1 MDAASRSSDSGMRTA
16 ARRWR
21 DTWAQAWP
29 AKDVEAI
36 AALYAPEADF
46 RSHPF
51 REREDVHAYV
61 RRVFAEEEGETECR
75 FREPL
80 VDADRAAVEYRA
92 VLVYEGKEMTL
103 AGTTLLR
110 FRSDGLVVEHRD
122 YWALEQDRDGV

>member
-1 MDAASRSSDSGMRTA
+1 MDARATDPDTRAA

-21 DTWAQAWP
+21 DTWARAWP
-29 AKDVEAI
+29 VKDIEAI
-36 AALYAPEADF
+36 AALYAPDADF

-51 REREDVHAYV
+51 REPEDAGEYV
-61 RRVFAEEEGETECR
+61 RRAFAEEQGEAECR
-75 FREPL
+75 FGEPL

-110 FRSDGLVVEHRD
+110 FRPDGLVVEHRD
-122 YWALEQDRDGV
+122 YWALEEGRH

>member
-1 MDAASRSSDSGMRTA
+1 MDAESRATEPDTRAA

-21 DTWAQAWP
+21 ETWARAWP

-36 AALYAPEADF
+36 AVLYAPEADF

-51 REREDVHAYV
+51 RAPEDAGEYV
-61 RRVFAEEEGETECR
+61 RRVFAEEQGEAECR
-75 FREPL
+75 FGEPL

-92 VLVYEGKEMTL
+92 VLVYEGKETTL

-110 FRSDGLVVEHRD
+110 FRADGLVVEHRD
-122 YWALEQDRDGV
+122 YWALEEGRH

>member
-1 MDAASRSSDSGMRTA
+1 MDAVSRPSDSDTRTA
-16 ARRWR
+16 ARRWA
-21 DTWAQAWP
+21 DTWARAWP

-36 AALYAPEADF
+36 AALYAPGADF

-51 REREDVHAYV
+51 REPEDARAYV
-61 RRVFAEEEGETECR
+61 RRVFAQEEGETECR

-122 YWALEQDRDGV
+122 YWALEQGRD

>member
-1 MDAASRSSDSGMRTA
+1 MDARATDPDTRAA

-21 DTWAQAWP
+21 DTWVRAWP

-51 REREDVHAYV
+51 REPEDASEYV
-61 RRVFAEEEGETECR
+61 RRVFGEEEREAECR
-75 FREPL
+75 FGEPL

-92 VLVYEGKEMTL
+92 VLVYEGKETTL

-110 FRSDGLVVEHRD
+110 FRADGLVVEHRD
-122 YWALEQDRDGV
+122 YWALEEGRH

>member
-1 MDAASRSSDSGMRTA
+1 MDAASRSTDSDARTA
-16 ARRWR
+16 ARRWA

-36 AALYAPEADF
+36 AALYAPGADF

-51 REREDVHAYV
+51 REPEDAGEYV
-61 RRVFAEEEGETECR
+61 RRAFAEEQGESECR
-75 FREPL
+75 FGEPL

-92 VLVYEGKEMTL
+92 VLVYEGREMTL

-110 FRSDGLVVEHRD
+110 FRPDGLVVEHRD
-122 YWALEQDRDGV
+122 YWALEEGRH

>member
-1 MDAASRSSDSGMRTA
+1 MDAMSRSSDSDTRTA
-16 ARRWR
+16 ARRWA
-21 DTWAQAWP
+21 DTWARAWP

-51 REREDVHAYV
+51 REPEDARAYV

-92 VLVYEGKEMTL
+92 VLVYEGKETTL

-122 YWALEQDRDGV
+122 YWALEQGRD

>member
-1 MDAASRSSDSGMRTA
+1 MEAVSSSSDSDTRTA
-16 ARRWR
+16 ARRWA

-36 AALYAPEADF
+36 AALYAPGADF

-51 REREDVHAYV
+51 REPEDARAYV

-122 YWALEQDRDGV
+122 YWALEQGRD